1 MVIGKMKI
9 GIACTNAFTV
19 PPPKNEIYANQTMVG
34 WIADELAKRKRDITL
49 FAPIGSKTKAK
60 LVTFGML
67 PYSHPQI
74 SKILNDGCSFSDY
87 EHLFMAKVYNYAVEN
102 KFDALHMHLRPL
114 SVIPF
119 SAMSKVPTIQTIHDP
134 LYYKYFKILESY
146 NGFKQIGF
154 ISISHS
160 QRKDLPKLKFIGNV
174 YNGIRVERWKY
185 NPRGGNYLCWAGRV
199 LPEKG
204 ADIAIRIAKKLNM
217 ELKMAGFVYDND
229 KNDKNSYWN
238 KEVKPLLNGKITLKY
253 LGLSQMPSFYGNAK
267 VFINTLRWQE
277 PFGLVMIEAM
287 ACGTPV
293 VAFNHGSVSE
303 IIKHGKTGFIVENEK
318 EMVEAVKNVDK
329 IDRAECRKHVEKYFT
344 IEKMVDGYERVY
356 GRMIG
361 KLTD

>member
-1 MVIGKMKI
+1 MKI
-9 GIACTNAFTV
+9 GLACTNAFAV

-34 WIADELAKRKRDITL
+34 WIADELAKRKRDVTL

-60 LVTFGML
+60 LVTFSML
-67 PYSHPQI
+67 PYSHPKV
-74 SKILNDGCSFSDY
+74 SKTLNAGCSFSDY
-87 EHLFMAKVYNYAVEN
+87 EHLFMAKIYNYAEKN
-102 KFDALHMHLRPL
+102 KFDILHMHLRPL
-114 SVIPF
+114 SVAPF
-119 SAMSKVPTIQTIHDP
+119 SAMSKVPTVQTIHDP
-134 LYYKYFKILESY
+134 LTYKYFKMLELY
-146 NGFKQIGF
+146 NEFKQVGF
-154 ISISHS
+154 VSISKS
-160 QRKDLPKLKFIGNV
+160 QKKALPKLKFFANV
-174 YNGIRVERWKY
+174 YNGIELGKWKF
-185 NPRGGNYLCWAGRV
+185 NSQGGNYLCWAGRV

-204 ADIAIRIAKKLNM
+204 ADIAIKVAKKLNM

-238 KEVKPLLNGKITLKY
+238 KKVKPMLNEKITLKY
-253 LGLSQMPSFYGNAK
+253 LGLSQMPLFYGNAK

-293 VAFNHGSVSE
+293 VAFNHGSVPE

-344 IEKMVDGYERVY
+344 IEKMVNGYERVY
-356 GRMIG
+356 E
-361 KLTD
+361 KLINELMG